1 MTRLKLAPFLL
12 AIAAVLALAS
22 AAMAKGGGGASCA
35 QIVDFRLTPGSVLG
49 QPTITTSYTVDNACV
64 DHESMSAAALD
75 TSSSASSFTGR
86 AVQMLSYGLTSY
98 ASAAVNVTPGV
109 TYTTT
114 LTVYAPNGKVAA
126 TRTVGVTIPVA

>member
-1 MTRLKLAPFLL
+1 MNKRTIGVL
-12 AIAAVLALAS
+12 VLAVAAMTPLAS
-22 AAMAKGGGGASCA
+22 SAMAKGGGASCA

-64 DHESMSAAALD
+64 DHETMSAAALD
-75 TSSSASSFTGR
+75 SSSSASSFTGR
-86 AVQMLSYGLTSY
+86 AVQMLPYGRTSY

-126 TRTVGVTIPVA
+126 TRTVGITIPAG